1 MTITDVGG
9 LQIKYIDIS
18 KAFFNGASKT
28 FLILAIVSFVASV
41 LFGKIV
47 LPLLTKTYI
56 SANEQMANLAAI
68 QTSEIVKEKKNKGE
82 WF

>member
-9 LQIKYIDIS
+9 LQIKYVDIS

-28 FLILAIVSFVASV
+28 FLTLTIVSFVASV
-41 LFGKIV
+41 IFGKIV
-47 LPLLTKTYI
+47 FPQLSKTYL
-56 SANEQMANLAAI
+56 SANEQMADLAAI